1 MRSSRSPLLL
11 AWAFAS
17 GRVRDHARRLV
28 LATVAALA
36 LVAVPTAPAT
46 AYAPVGVVH
55 TERVQAGPYTVTV
68 GFSEWPLRAMQSL
81 DFTFAPADGI
91 AGKSGRLTI
100 DGPGLDADDRETPL
114 SRHPRKRDVW
124 GLDVQAL
131 PESGTWSF
139 TFDIDG
145 RAGHGRGTLRNVT
158 VLDQPGPPLAIS
170 WTVCAIP
177 PIGMLAYLAVGWRR
191 NKPSERVA
199 ALV

>member
-1 MRSSRSPLLL
+1 
-11 AWAFAS
+11 
-17 GRVRDHARRLV
+17 
-28 LATVAALA
+28 
-36 LVAVPTAPAT
+36 
-46 AYAPVGVVH
+46 
-55 TERVQAGPYTVTV
+55 
-68 GFSEWPLRAMQSL
+68 MQSL

-145 RAGHGRGTLRNVT
+145 RAATAAHPAERHRAR
-158 VLDQPGPPLAIS
+158 PAGPALAIS

>member
-1 MRSSRSPLLL
+1 MRSARFPLLL
-11 AWAFAS
+11 AVALAS
-17 GRVRDHARRLV
+17 GRVRDHARRL
-28 LATVAALA
+28 APAIVAALA
-36 LVAVPTAPAT
+36 LVAVSSTPAT

-55 TERVQAGPYTVTV
+55 TERVKAGPYTVTV
-68 GFSEWPLRAMQSL
+68 GFSEWPLRAMESL
-81 DFTFAPADGI
+81 DFTFAPADGL
-91 AGKSGRLTI
+91 AGKSGRLTL
-100 DGPGLDADDRETPL
+100 DGPGIDADDRETPL

-131 PESGTWSF
+131 PEPGAWSL

-145 RAGHGRGTLRNVT
+145 RAGHGRGTLPNVT

-177 PIGMLAYLAVGWRR
+177 LVGMLAYLAVGWRR

>member
-1 MRSSRSPLLL
+1 MHSSRSPLLL
-11 AWAFAS
+11 AAALAS
-17 GRVRDHARRLV
+17 GRVRDRVRRLL
-28 LATVAALA
+28 LAAAAAFA
-36 LVAVPTAPAT
+36 LVAVSTAPAA

-68 GFSEWPLRAMQSL
+68 GFSEWPLRAKQSL

-100 DGPGLDADDRETPL
+100 DGPGLDAEDRETPL

-124 GLDVQAL
+124 GLDVRAL
-131 PESGTWSF
+131 PEPGTWSF

-177 PIGMLAYLAVGWRR
+177 AIAMLAYLAVGWRR